1 MAGPG
6 NGDAVTI
13 DARDFGRLEGK
24 VDEIRKLI
32 ERGTVKIDDLEERTR
47 ELETK
52 QAHAA
57 GRQSIIS
64 AAVSMVVAGAVAWT
78 VKHFA

>member
-1 MAGPG
+1 
-6 NGDAVTI
+6 VTI

-24 VDEIRKLI
+24 VDQLLELHRQVRTDH
-32 ERGTVKIDDLEERTR
+32 EELEERTR
-47 ELETK
+47 VIETK

-64 AAVSMVVAGAVAWT
+64 AAVSMVVAGLVAWT

>member
-1 MAGPG
+1 M
-6 NGDAVTI
+6 VTPI
-13 DARDFGRLEGK
+13 DARDFGRLEAK
-24 VDEIRKLI
+24 VDLLLEGQRLAR
-32 ERGTVKIDDLEERTR
+32 EDHEELEERTR
-47 ELETK
+47 VIETK

-78 VKHFA
+78 ARHFA

>member
-1 MAGPG
+1 MAGLG

-13 DARDFGRLEGK
+13 DARDFGRLEAK
-24 VDEIRKLI
+24 VDQLLDMLRCAREDHD
-32 ERGTVKIDDLEERTR
+32 ELEERTR
-47 ELETK
+47 TLETR
-52 QAHAA
+52 QAHSA

-64 AAVSMVVAGAVAWT
+64 AAVSMVVAGAVAWS

>member
-1 MAGPG
+1 
-6 NGDAVTI
+6 VTI
-13 DARDFGRLEGK
+13 DARDFGRLEAK
-24 VDEIRKLI
+24 VDQLLDMLRCAREDHD
-32 ERGTVKIDDLEERTR
+32 GLEERTR
-47 ELETK
+47 TLETR
-52 QAHAA
+52 QAHSA